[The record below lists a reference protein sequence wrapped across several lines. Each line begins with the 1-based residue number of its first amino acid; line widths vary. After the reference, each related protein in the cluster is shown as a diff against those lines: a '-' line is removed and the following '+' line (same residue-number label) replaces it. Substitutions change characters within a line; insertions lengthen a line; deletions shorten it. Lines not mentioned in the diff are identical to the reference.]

1 VSPINLHASG
11 WLHQLLTLY
20 IETYD
25 PSRAQEAVAIV
36 REECPGAPP
45 DALASHLVRR
55 RLERIG
61 LRPSRHSLSRAL
73 AERLGVDDLAR
84 DDAEAIGLM
93 STGWDVLQDIAWL
106 HQNTSGPV
114 EAELEMLTV
123 MALGL
128 KDYPL
133 ARRLHHLLLDELSS
147 TEEVDAAPLAAE
159 VESQLAPKGKLPHS
173 QAALSIGIGLAY
185 FEARALGRIASM
197 FYERA
202 AIEEDG
208 IEKLHA
214 LTEIEKVR
222 LVEVLVRCAWADG
235 KIVPEERQLIEQQV
249 ELADVD
255 GATAMRL
262 LAMLETRP
270 EENTPLEPTDGET
283 RRFLLEQAILLSL
296 VDDDQADE
304 ELEAVRAIASQLG
317 GTAEELDGILVEV
330 AAFYERNRDLI
341 RDFGPVSGALGRLRR
356 LVVDKVAHAV
366 RSNMRKLVQEI
377 KETGELAKLLGVASI
392 RELTPA
398 ESSKVKSQLLDIC
411 KTVPALAIFLL
422 PGGGFLIP
430 VLIKLL
436 PFNILPT
443 AFGDETSPAG

>member
-1 VSPINLHASG
+1 VPSIDLHATG
-11 WLHQLLTLY
+11 WLHALLVLY

-25 PSRAQEAVAIV
+25 LSRAKEAVAGV
-36 REECPGAPP
+36 RAEHPGEPS
-45 DALASHLVRR
+45 DALACHLARR

-61 LRPSRHSLSRAL
+61 LRPSRHALCPAL
-73 AERLGVDDLAR
+73 AERLGAEDLAR

-106 HQNTSGPV
+106 HQNESGPV
-114 EAELEMLTV
+114 EAELKMLTV

-133 ARRLHHLLLDELSS
+133 ARRVHHLLLDELTS
-147 TEEVDAAPLAAE
+147 TEDVDAAPLAAE
-159 VESQLAPKGKLPHS
+159 VEAQLAPRGKLPHS

-185 FEARALGRIASM
+185 FEAHTLGRIASL

-208 IEKLHA
+208 IERLHA
-214 LTEIEKVR
+214 LTQIEMLR

-235 KIVPEERQLIEQQV
+235 RIAPEERQLIGQQV

-255 GATAMRL
+255 DATAKRL
-262 LAMLETRP
+262 MAMLDARP
-270 EENTPLEPTDGET
+270 TESTLEPVDSET

-304 ELEAVRAIASQLG
+304 ELDEVRQVAGELG
-317 GTAEELDGILVEV
+317 GTPEELEAILVEV
-330 AAFYERNRDLI
+330 AAFYERNRELI
-341 RDFGPVSGALGRLRR
+341 RDFGPASGALGRLRR
-356 LVVDKVAHAV
+356 LVIDKVTHAV
-366 RSNMRKLVQEI
+366 RSNMRSLVQEI
-377 KETGELAKLLGVASI
+377 KETGELAKLLGAASM
-392 RELTPA
+392 RELTPE
-398 ESSKVKSQLLDIC
+398 ESAKVKAQLLDIC

-422 PGGGFLIP
+422 PGGAFLIP
-430 VLIKLL
+430 VLIRLL

-443 AFGDETSPAG
+443 AFGDSAPES